1 MNRTKLTRMLHSIII
16 ADALASP
23 LDNLSAEHIR
33 NIFGSIRDYT
43 DPTPALKHKLHLWKK
58 PGMYTA
64 LSQYCIILSA
74 INTHQN
80 IFNYKLVSDFIFSFG
95 DSSHIFRHPQGFLQ
109 QLNIP
114 YDAPTAELMVC
125 IPTLLFLQ
133 KHHPESIINFI
144 LTHNKNA
151 ATFAASLFLYKL
163 LEEIIQRQL
172 LSLDISLL
180 HTSAMNTVEFTQKHS
195 SVIFNNGGNPHNVM
209 EAAQDLSTMIKNLP
223 LTGNETSFIQ
233 YCVPF
238 ASKWSKNVFSRLNVN
253 HPFAL
258 LPLALYCISTIEK
271 ESLLFSTVNKGGKV
285 SLLFPLVALFA
296 TTLYGYEIIPQI
308 LIQNLINKKRI
319 TQFLELLQHNSL
331 SMNFLYEFFQNEEKM
346 THKEQ
351 EELES
356 KLKHVTTKAT
366 TKKKAEDKF
375 INMTHH
381 VVESWTKLD
390 KAKWKK
396 ERRKRK

>member
-1 MNRTKLTRMLHSIII
+1 MNKTKLTQVLHGIII

-74 INTHQN
+74 INSHQN
-80 IFNYKLVSDFIFSFG
+80 IFNYKQVSDFIFSFG
-95 DSSHIFRHPQGFLQ
+95 DSSRIFRHPQGFLQ
-109 QLNIP
+109 QLNLA
-114 YDAPTAELMVC
+114 YDAPTVESMVC

-151 ATFAASLFLYKL
+151 ATFVASVFLYTL
-163 LEEIIQRQL
+163 LEDIIQRQL
-172 LSLDISLL
+172 LSLDSSLL
-180 HTSAMNTVEFTQKHS
+180 YTAATNTVEFTHHYS
-195 SVIFNNGGNPHNVM
+195 SVIFSNGGNPHNVI

-223 LTGNETSFIQ
+223 LAIDELSFIQ

-238 ASKWSKNVFSRLNVN
+238 ANKWSKNIYTRLNVN

-258 LPLALYCISTIEK
+258 LSLALYCISTIEK
-271 ESLLFSTVNKGGKV
+271 ESLLFSTANKGGKV
-285 SLLFPLVALFA
+285 SLLVPLVALIA
-296 TTLYGYEIIPQI
+296 TTLYGYAIIPQI

-319 TQFLELLQHNSL
+319 TRFLELLQHNSL
-331 SMNFLYEFFQNEEKM
+331 SMDFLYEFFQNEEKM
-346 THKEQ
+346 TLKEH

-356 KLKHVTTKAT
+356 KLKHVAIK

-375 INMTHH
+375 NNMTHL